1 MPTAPLFDMSKAQPL
16 SQGGAPLFDM
26 SKAKPLA
33 GANPDPN
40 NPAASIPN
48 PSDPKS
54 SANPINQALT
64 RDPGLGESQMPG
76 ASEGAGL
83 REGLGEYVDRS
94 GGDVVRGAGSV
105 ARGSIAKGTHQILS
119 GAMNAAT
126 PALPFAAAA
135 APAAVARGAI
145 AGAMGGTVAKS
156 GAEAFGATPD
166 QADVAGDVGG
176 IAGAGLG
183 AGSTRSPRLG
193 RLLDAAKEEVHIPVI
208 GKVSKYAEAWKGP
221 KPDPVYPGASEP
233 TAPPGVLQAAPLSRG
248 GGKPVSSPSDALGKL
263 SVPPV
268 YPGAH
273 LPEAP
278 PPITNFW
285 HGPDEYPVT
294 NQLHGP
300 EAPEPI
306 TNFFHGQPEAPSPE
320 LLNSRAL
327 SQPGAAAREPSAGL
341 GQLPVPRGSISKA
354 MQPQQ
359 PPIQRGS
366 LQELLQQSLGGK
378 ALQSNVPLRNQV
390 PPRGSIANQMKSS
403 IAETPA
409 AEQFGS
415 TSIPE
420 GHTAVDSSA
429 LRSYKYDPEAR
440 EFHAQYKNSDKVHI
454 FGDVSPEEAQAFES
468 APSKGKAMPAI
479 ARNPEVARIINGKRV
494 TVPRA
499 STSSQ

>member
-16 SQGGAPLFDM
+16 NQGGAPLFDM

-33 GANPDPN
+33 GATPDPN

-94 GGDVVRGAGSV
+94 GGDVVRGVGSV

-119 GAMNAAT
+119 GAMNATT

-193 RLLDAAKEEVHIPVI
+193 RLVNAAKEEVHIPVI
-208 GKVSKYAEAWKGP
+208 GKVSKYVDAWKGP
-221 KPDPVYPGASEP
+221 KTEP
-233 TAPPGVLQAAPLSRG
+233 PPEVAQAAPLAE
-248 GGKPVSSPSDALGKL
+248 GGKPVTAQSDALEK
-263 SVPPV
+263 
-268 YPGAH
+268 
-273 LPEAP
+273 
-278 PPITNFW
+278 I
-285 HGPDEYPVT
+285 
-294 NQLHGP
+294 
-300 EAPEPI
+300 
-306 TNFFHGQPEAPSPE
+306 
-320 LLNSRAL
+320 
-327 SQPGAAAREPSAGL
+327 
-341 GQLPVPRGSISKA
+341 PVPRGSISQA

-378 ALQSNVPLRNQV
+378 ALQPNVPLRNQV
-390 PPRGSIANQMKSS
+390 PARGSIASQMKSP
-403 IAETPA
+403 IAQTPA
-409 AEQFGS
+409 AEQSGS

-454 FGDVSPEEAQAFES
+454 FGDVSPEEAQAFEA